1 MRLFKTKNYSK
12 PKRVKTVY
20 RGGKKHSEENIVKSR
35 RNVFKLK
42 KNKNEAIK
50 RRIIRDIRALFK
62 QGDDHCKP
70 IGVGNFWNNNYIEYD
85 SSCDRNKNLS
95 VKECLDKI
103 KPY

>member
-1 MRLFKTKNYSK
+1 MRPSKIKNYSK

-20 RGGKKHSEENIVKSR
+20 GGGKKHSEENIVKSR

-42 KNKNEAIK
+42 KKNQAIK
-50 RRIIRDIRALFK
+50 GRIITDIRTLFK

-70 IGVGNFWNNNYIEYD
+70 IRVGVFRNNDYIEYD

-95 VKECLDKI
+95 VK
-103 KPY
+103 